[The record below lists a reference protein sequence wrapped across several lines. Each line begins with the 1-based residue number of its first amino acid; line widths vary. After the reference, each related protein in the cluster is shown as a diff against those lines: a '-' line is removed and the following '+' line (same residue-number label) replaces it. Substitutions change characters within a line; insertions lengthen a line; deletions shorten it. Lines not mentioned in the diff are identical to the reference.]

1 MNRMVRL
8 FVCSLNLIEQKI
20 PKHNFWKLQVAQG
33 IRHLFISPIHMGY
46 FSTQLCLVIFHLK
59 IREIIVFHLCYTKTF
74 DTMFSWSL
82 QKRCFTD
89 KNFKRK
95 QETSK
100 PLILRT
106 VMTSFEEIA
115 GTSNNTTEYIRA
127 TDTAQS
133 ILQNNEFYF

>member
-46 FSTQLCLVIFHLK
+46 FSTQLCLVLFHLK

-74 DTMFSWSL
+74 LGVCRKDIL
-82 QKRCFTD
+82 LKRS
-89 KNFKRK
+89 
-95 QETSK
+95 SK
-100 PLILRT
+100 GNKKPRNL
-106 VMTSFEEIA
+106 SF
-115 GTSNNTTEYIRA
+115 
-127 TDTAQS
+127 
-133 ILQNNEFYF
+133 